1 MNIIKYTFGIE
12 LNESSLSYEKFM
24 THVLP
29 YSIGVNVG
37 VGFENKDINKYDRCP
52 VRFIYGSSANRIRMA
67 KRYVCRYRYVL
78 NIGYSPKALNG
89 N

>member
-1 MNIIKYTFGIE
+1 MQFAKIAQDVLNIIKYIFGIE

-37 VGFENKDINKYDRCP
+37 VGFENKDINQINMID
-52 VRFIYGSSANRIRMA
+52 VLLDSSTLAQRTESEWQKGMFADIDM
-67 KRYVCRYRYVL
+67 Y
-78 NIGYSPKALNG
+78 
-89 N
+89 

>member
-1 MNIIKYTFGIE
+1 MQFAKIAQDVLNIIKYIFGIE

-37 VGFENKDINKYDRCP
+37 VGFENKDINQINMID
-52 VRFIYGSSANRIRMA
+52 VLLDSSRLAQRTESEWQKGMFADIDM
-67 KRYVCRYRYVL
+67 Y
-78 NIGYSPKALNG
+78 
-89 N
+89 

>member
-1 MNIIKYTFGIE
+1 MQFAKIAQDVLNIIKYTFGIE

-37 VGFENKDINKYDRCP
+37 VGFENKDINQINMID
-52 VRFIYGSSANRIRMA
+52 VLLDSSRLAQRTESEWQKGMFADIDM
-67 KRYVCRYRYVL
+67 Y
-78 NIGYSPKALNG
+78 
-89 N
+89 

>member
-1 MNIIKYTFGIE
+1 MQFAKIAQDVLNIIKYTFGIE

-37 VGFENKDINKYDRCP
+37 VGFENKDINQINMID
-52 VRFIYGSSANRIRMA
+52 VLLDSSTLAQRTESEWQKGMFADIDM
-67 KRYVCRYRYVL
+67 Y
-78 NIGYSPKALNG
+78 
-89 N
+89 